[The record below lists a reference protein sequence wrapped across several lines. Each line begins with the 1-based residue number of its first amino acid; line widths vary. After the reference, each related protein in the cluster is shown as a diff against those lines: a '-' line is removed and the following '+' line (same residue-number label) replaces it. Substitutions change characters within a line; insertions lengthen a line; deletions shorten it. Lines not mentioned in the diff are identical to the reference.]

1 MTELHGEKV
10 NTVVDGVVKKGC
22 IPCIKYSSDR
32 LYTEASDVSHWAAFL
47 TLVSMWHTCR
57 YPDLQEAKTE
67 LEKEWLADLNAA
79 LGDNLEAHLHDPKGP
94 SLPISIHFAS
104 KAPTEG
110 VPTAGP

>member
-1 MTELHGEKV
+1 MGWQRRAASLA
-10 NTVVDGVVKKGC
+10 
-22 IPCIKYSSDR
+22 SSIH
-32 LYTEASDVSHWAAFL
+32 LTACTLKQATFL
-47 TLVSMWHTCR
+47 TGPHSSHRWIWHTCR

-104 KAPTEG
+104 KAPT
-110 VPTAGP
+110 AGP